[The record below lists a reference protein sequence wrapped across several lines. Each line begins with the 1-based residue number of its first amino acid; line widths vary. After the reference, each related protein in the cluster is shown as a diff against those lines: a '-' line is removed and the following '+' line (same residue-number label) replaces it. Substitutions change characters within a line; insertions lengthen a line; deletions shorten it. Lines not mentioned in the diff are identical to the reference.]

1 MTLVNRIMLSRL
13 NAQSRLMIRR
23 FSTKLAISAVIGTY
37 GKAGY
42 LTAVSFWIGL
52 YSAFCVAFALIL
64 KERFLQRDGVNH
76 WDEAVWLLVVALGV
90 HIASNVAR

>member
-1 MTLVNRIMLSRL
+1 MVFHLDAASRL
-13 NAQSRLMIRR
+13 TLRR

-42 LTAVSFWIGL
+42 LTAVSGWIGL

-64 KERFLQRDGVNH
+64 KERFWQRDGFNH
-76 WDEAVWLLVVALGV
+76 WDEALWLLFVALGA
-90 HIASNVAR
+90 HIAKGLVH